1 MAHVMEMKDG
11 KTATIFGFRDVLEMI
26 EEYAGP

>member
-11 KTATIFGFRDVLEMI
+11 KTATVFGLRDVLEMI
-26 EEYAGP
+26 EEYA